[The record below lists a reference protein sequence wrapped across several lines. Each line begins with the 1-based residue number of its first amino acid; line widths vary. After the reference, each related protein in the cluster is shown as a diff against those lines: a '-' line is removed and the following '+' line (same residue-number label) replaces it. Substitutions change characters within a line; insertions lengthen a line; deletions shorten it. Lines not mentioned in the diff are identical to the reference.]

1 MRYLLSILL
10 FISGYSL
17 SYSKTIMQIE
27 LSGNAEGLIQIELL
41 ENIAPDHVHQII
53 KLVNKKKYDGVAFH
67 RVIEGF
73 MAQTGDVQFGNVLTG
88 YSSGMVGRGGSDLDN
103 IEAEFSN
110 IPFDRGIVGM
120 ARAQDPNSANS
131 QFFIMFQDGHFLNEN
146 YTVFGKV
153 LSGMDIVDKIKSK
166 GINLVINT
174 PMGAKSRFEEE
185 EIGKSC
191 IKYGVVVTTTLSAA
205 NAVVRAIRVSE
216 KDKKVQSI
224 QNYHV

>member
-153 LSGMDIVDKIKSK
+153 LSGMDIVDKIKK
-166 GINLVINT
+166 GDSNKNGMI
-174 PMGAKSRFEEE
+174 
-185 EIGKSC
+185 
-191 IKYGVVVTTTLSAA
+191 
-205 NAVVRAIRVSE
+205 E
-216 KDKKVQSI
+216 KDPDFMNKVI
-224 QNYHV
+224 ILKD